1 MLIVFGRQ
9 DRESGG
15 CVFSVSMV
23 LYPRVV
29 AGTAVLEENLVF
41 LSSNFDDP
49 AVIPTFDVELTHP
62 ALRFERGGAVDPN
75 CA

>member
-1 MLIVFGRQ
+1 
-9 DRESGG
+9 
-15 CVFSVSMV
+15 MV
-23 LYPRVV
+23 LYPRAV